1 MMVWVVNRLN
11 YCINC
16 GVKNVES
23 VVLIMFILNMLVE
36 KLCCVGWYQLLVNGM
51 LMVKIVLVMFRK
63 SLKNISNVQ
72 EFMVVVILIVSIG
85 RIDVSV
91 IVMSMVCL
99 LKWLVSGL
107 VMMWLRVFIRIGVVM
122 SSDVLVLD
130 SDMLCV
136 QLVDSGL
143 IRFYVQKLI
152 IEIQVVSMRLVVCF
166 FIDMIWG
173 FGFW

>member
-1 MMVWVVNRLN
+1 
-11 YCINC
+11 
-16 GVKNVES
+16 
-23 VVLIMFILNMLVE
+23 
-36 KLCCVGWYQLLVNGM
+36 
-51 LMVKIVLVMFRK
+51 
-63 SLKNISNVQ
+63 
-72 EFMVVVILIVSIG
+72 MVVVILIVSIG

-136 QLVDSGL
+136 
-143 IRFYVQKLI
+143 
-152 IEIQVVSMRLVVCF
+152 
-166 FIDMIWG
+166 
-173 FGFW
+173 